1 MPGQSA
7 RRRIRRTPPFATTD
21 GKKRASALLQKH
33 KREENFTDEAG
44 LSWAAATRMQ
54 MTALRLVHS
63 RIVR

>member
-1 MPGQSA
+1 MA
-7 RRRIRRTPPFATTD
+7 
-21 GKKRASALLQKH
+21 KKRASALLQKH

-63 RIVR
+63 WIVR